1 MSMNSPSY
9 EKLCVL
15 LNQLKNEK
23 ADYVHQIEENTLQ
36 IAEARSYTLEIM
48 GKEEEDF
55 RVFSPRTIRDI
66 YKEELDKSQ
75 EKQDVLEN
83 SNTSLQKKIDELD
96 SYIILL
102 DEVAEEMNSLLS
114 GSEEKKDTENI
125 DNDILDSSDD
135 SKESSLFVKKSQL
148 VGTISNLNRAVHKIE
163 TCSKL
168 VSQDPSRTKIEL
180 KQITKK
186 IQASIDFLSSIGQ
199 KYSIQN
205 RIFLFRIVLFYLGQI
220 YSI

>member
-148 VGTISNLNRAVHKIE
+148 VGAISNLNCAVHKIE

-186 IQASIDFLSSIGQ
+186 IQASIDFLSSIG
-199 KYSIQN
+199 
-205 RIFLFRIVLFYLGQI
+205 
-220 YSI
+220 